1 MARKKKNPFKLN
13 PEWMLTEPIDFEYN
27 KYTLLDYI
35 QKCEKSFE
43 GFKIYPDFVELSL
56 HLANVQSIFKEKLI
70 LTTDKKFE
78 FCDDEILLKEL
89 TPKRLPSL
97 SEDDFDELEKTLMYS
112 GNKLMDAFSIGKS
125 IWSIVYESTAVKL
138 KKNKRGL
145 DKGYGYIYFGIKDL
159 KQFFIW
165 EYSIKKMRGKTQ
177 ESKIYLN
184 KIYEGNPE
192 GEVLS
197 EIIQRNTS
205 WIGDPQQNKL
215 PIFEVYS
222 NQNFPFEETLVPM
235 VKRKVLSYI
244 LQTLPQEKIESFDSL
259 KFSS

>member
-1 MARKKKNPFKLN
+1 MARKKKNSFKLS
-13 PEWMLTEPIDFEYN
+13 PDWMLAEPIDFEYN

-89 TPKRLPSL
+89 TPKRLPLL
-97 SEDDFDELEKTLMYS
+97 SQDQFDELEKTLMYS

-125 IWSIVYESTAVKL
+125 IWSIVYESTSVKL
-138 KKNKRGL
+138 KKNKRNL
-145 DKGYGYIYFGIKDL
+145 DRGYGYIYFGIKDT
-159 KQFFIW
+159 KKFFIW

-177 ESKIYLN
+177 ESKMYLK

-197 EIIQRNTS
+197 DVIMKHTEWTE
-205 WIGDPQQNKL
+205 DPFQSKL
-215 PIFEVYS
+215 PVFEVHS

-244 LQTLPQEKIESFDSL
+244 LQTVPQEKIELFDSL